1 MDFVIQAWKLVQLF
15 KIDTM
20 KRFTHLA
27 FTNCGKL
34 SNWHLVNCLRAKS
47 SRNVMDGLVQ
57 AGPVHKGHQLLRKK
71 KSTPRMSKIKSYKA
85 IVLIRTP
92 YMTV

>member
-57 AGPVHKGHQLLRKK
+57 AGPVHKGHQLRRKK
-71 KSTPRMSKIKSYKA
+71 NLHPDCPKSKVTKLSC
-85 IVLIRTP
+85 
-92 YMTV
+92 